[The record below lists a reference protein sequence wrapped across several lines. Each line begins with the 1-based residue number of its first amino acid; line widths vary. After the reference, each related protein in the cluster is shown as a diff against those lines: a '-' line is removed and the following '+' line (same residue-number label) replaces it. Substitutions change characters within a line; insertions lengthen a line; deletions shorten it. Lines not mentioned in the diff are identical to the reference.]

1 MRTPLPYVLVTLV
14 IFGCTL
20 GIFLQQWS
28 RWPALPVTEEPDGLQ
43 TVAGERQVI
52 AGNGNDDDRRKADA
66 VKDFKAIVSQISAQ
80 LPNEVEGNN
89 LVSVSY
95 DVRDS
100 SSLVAPLTG
109 VLKARSRLQVK
120 TNAKDVDDIE
130 SEMNTT
136 YEWSARYAYTNDGWE
151 CIYVDR
157 TITDFEG
164 RHSARDENKHVIAL
178 SLLRAADSDLR
189 RKLVGQ
195 KSVWEQEQLQESDVG
210 VVRVLRDIGR

>member
-20 GIFLQQWS
+20 GMFLQQWGH
-28 RWPALPVTEEPDGLQ
+28 WPALPVTEEPDGFQ
-43 TVAGERQVI
+43 TGASGGQAITQDV
-52 AGNGNDDDRRKADA
+52 DDDDQRKADA
-66 VKDFKAIVSQISAQ
+66 VKHFKAIVSQISEQ

-89 LVSVSY
+89 LVSVTF

-100 SSLVAPLTG
+100 SSIVAPLIGT
-109 VLKARSRLQVK
+109 LNARSRLQVK
-120 TNAKDVDDIE
+120 TSAKDADDIE
-130 SEMNTT
+130 SEMNTI
-136 YEWSARYAYTNDGWE
+136 YEWSSRYAYTNDGWE

-164 RHSARDENKHVIAL
+164 RHSARDENKHVIGL

-195 KSVWEQEQLQESDVG
+195 KSVWEHEQLQESDVG
-210 VVRVLRDIGR
+210 VVRVLRDIER